1 MRLRE
6 GGIETFESCE
16 GGSGHSDPE
25 PAVRFGGGRAAGFKA
40 LGVAADYGLPVS
52 YLRRYWSV
60 EDGELVGPSWEIT
73 FVRSRLVRLQ
83 LQAER
88 SGLIV

>member
-1 MRLRE
+1 MGTLTLSLRSGSEDPARLD
-6 GGIETFESCE
+6 S
-16 GGSGHSDPE
+16 
-25 PAVRFGGGRAAGFKA
+25 K

-60 EDGELVGPSWEIT
+60 EDGELVGPSWEMT
-73 FVRSRLVRLQ
+73 LVRSRLVRLQ